1 MARLLALLLVFTL
14 AACAA
19 PEKRRLHYG
28 VDEAPEGKRMLWPQ
42 PPEVP
47 RYLYAGTLTGESNFV
62 SDGERPG
69 GLRRVLNWIV
79 GLAGD
84 ESAPLVLQR
93 PLAGVVDEA
102 GRVYVTDV
110 SRQAVFVFDA
120 VAGQLQLWS
129 LADGRRSFAAPAG
142 IARAADGTLF
152 VADAEL
158 GLVARLD
165 AKGEPLTPIGRGR
178 LQRPTGL
185 ALDALSGRLFVADT
199 YAHDIKVFANDGAL
213 LNVLGRRGEAAGE
226 FNFPTHVA
234 YADGELYV
242 TDTMNSRVQVLDAAT
257 GAPTRTLGERGLY
270 VGNLVRP
277 KGVAVDSERNVYV
290 IESYHDHLLVF
301 DRKGRFL
308 MGFGG
313 VGQGTGK
320 FYLPAGVWTDTLNRV
335 FIADMFNGRVVVF
348 QFLGGGADGEL

>member
-1 MARLLALLLVFTL
+1 MSRCLAWLLVAML

-19 PEKRRLHYG
+19 PEKRRLHFG

-47 RYLYAGTLTGESNFV
+47 RYLYAGTLTGERNFV
-62 SDGERPG
+62 SDEDPG
-69 GLRRVLNWIV
+69 RLRRALQWIV
-79 GLAGD
+79 GLTED
-84 ESAPLVLQR
+84 TLTPMVLQR
-93 PLAGVVDEA
+93 PLTGVVDDD

-110 SRQAVFVFDA
+110 SRAGVFVFDPL
-120 VAGQLQLWS
+120 AGELQVWS
-129 LADGRRSFAAPAG
+129 LADGRQPFAAPAG

-165 AKGEPLTPIGRGR
+165 AKGQPLPALGRGQ
-178 LQRPTGL
+178 LKRPTGV
-185 ALDALSGRLFVADT
+185 ARDAASGRLFVADT
-199 YAHDIKVFANDGAL
+199 YAHDIKVFGADGAL
-213 LNVLGRRGEAAGE
+213 LEVLGRRGEAPGE
-226 FNFPTHVA
+226 FNFPTHLA

-242 TDTMNSRVQVLDAAT
+242 TDTMNSRVQVLDAASGT
-257 GAPTRTLGERGLY
+257 PRRAIGERGLY
-270 VGNLVRP
+270 IGNLVRP

-290 IESYHDHLLVF
+290 IESYHDHLLVY

-313 VGQGTGK
+313 VGQATGK
-320 FYLPAGVWTDTLNRV
+320 FYLPAGVWTDQLNRV